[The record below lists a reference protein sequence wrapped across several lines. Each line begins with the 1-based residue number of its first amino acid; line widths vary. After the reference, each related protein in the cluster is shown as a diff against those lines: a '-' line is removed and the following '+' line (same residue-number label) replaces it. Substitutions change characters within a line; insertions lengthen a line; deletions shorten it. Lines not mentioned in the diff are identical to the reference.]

1 MELDAF
7 YLQLATLT
15 EAPDSPLRRLP
26 RSQWSAAQ
34 QHAVDLCELMAV
46 IDATVQYGNPLER
59 TARLAQLQADD
70 VARMD
75 AALLAIGATT
85 QRRALARCYHFLTR
99 GLQMLDATARHQQI
113 DERLHAS
120 PALLYRLAGP
130 IDTDELP
137 HLLQGYLRRCSALP
151 SLMLPHPPPVAA
163 VRADATIVT
172 ADQGSRAI
180 YLLRDNL
187 VSQQLLERW
196 MQRRGGAVYF
206 GQGLHRHVSGY
217 FELCH
222 LARER
227 VRFHGPLGDGIA
239 GELRLNATA
248 QAMPFPPLNQQ
259 AELEWQTLAR
269 RFRWALGQASIG
281 TQTVLAWTSDEAEI
295 VAEFEHGLKTVAAQ
309 CLVSAFRRLGQP
321 PYPVHGLCFQ
331 EDRPYGTA
339 ALVAAACDGT
349 APWLLAQLNIGTGHW
364 WRKASARLP
373 AVACCRMPYY
383 NRDSLLVIYHGSD
396 REAFLELWSH
406 LSSDDNVTAAAAS
419 GKLNPEM
426 LLQRMTETSRSIESD
441 AMRHLAGTDG
451 WIYEHVWGGGSGEHY
466 ALFYSA
472 DTQISRQV
480 QQFAR
485 DGVPDR
491 WITYW

>member
-1 MELDAF
+1 MQSDEF

-15 EAPDSPLRRLP
+15 EGPDTPLRRLP
-26 RSQWSAAQ
+26 RSQSAAQ
-34 QHAVDLCELMAV
+34 RHAVDLCELIAV
-46 IDATVQYGNPLER
+46 IDAAVQYGNPLER
-59 TARLAQLQADD
+59 TALLAQLHADD
-70 VARMD
+70 VACMD

-99 GLQMLDATARHQQI
+99 GLHMLDAAARHQQI

-120 PALLYRLAGP
+120 PALLYRLADP
-130 IDTDELP
+130 VDRDELL
-137 HLLQGYLRRCSALP
+137 HLLQDYLRQHSVLP

-172 ADQGSRAI
+172 TNQGSRAI

-187 VSQQLLERW
+187 ASQQLLDRW

-206 GQGLHRHVSGY
+206 GQGMHRHVPGY

-222 LARER
+222 LVRER
-227 VRFHGPLGDGIA
+227 VRFHGPLWNGIA

-248 QAMPFPPLNQQ
+248 QAMTFPPLNQQ
-259 AELEWQTLAR
+259 AALEWQTLAR

-281 TQTVLAWTSDEAEI
+281 THAVLVWTSDEAEI
-295 VAEFEHGLKTVAAQ
+295 VAEFEHALKAVAAQ
-309 CLVSAFRRLGQP
+309 CLISAFRRLGQP

-331 EDRPYGTA
+331 EEQPYGTA
-339 ALVAAACDGT
+339 ALVAAACDDT
-349 APWLLAQLNIGTGHW
+349 APWLLAQLNSSTGHW

-383 NRDSLLVIYHGSD
+383 NRDSLLVVYRSSE

-406 LSSDDNVTAAAAS
+406 LSSNDNVTVAAAS
-419 GKLNPEM
+419 GKLDPEM
-426 LLQRMTETSRSIESD
+426 LLQRMTETSRSAESD
-441 AMRHLAGTDG
+441 ALRHLAGTDG
-451 WIYEHVWGGGSGEHY
+451 WIYEHIWGGGNGEHY
-466 ALFYSA
+466 AIFYST
-472 DTQISRQV
+472 DTHISQQV
-480 QQFAR
+480 EQFAR
-485 DGVPDR
+485 DSVPDC
-491 WITYW
+491 WITHW